1 MIKIIDPHLHLFDL
15 NKGCYHWLKSEN
27 PPFWPDKNII
37 AKNFSEQDL
46 TLSSSLTLAGF
57 VHIEAGFDN
66 EQPWREIAWLEDTCT
81 QPFRSIAMLDI
92 TLPKALFSQ
101 QLDKLMH
108 YQSVVGIRY
117 ILDDHALAILSAKN
131 SQDNLSLLSDKKLSF
146 ELQMPLDN
154 TPAVNSLITLLQATP
169 DLLLCINH
177 AGWPTLDYA
186 QDNAQNNEQGNNQA
200 TPWLEN
206 LQRLAKFSQVFI
218 KCSGYEM
225 ADRHYSQNR
234 QHKIIQLCI
243 ENFGITRV
251 MLASNFPLSLWHA
264 SYQDTWLTHTELPY
278 SNEQLKQLC
287 FSNAEQFYKF

>member
-1 MIKIIDPHLHLFDL
+1 MIKIIDPHIHLFDL
-15 NKGCYHWLKSEN
+15 TKGSYQWLRPEN

-37 AKNFSEQDL
+37 AKSFSEQAL
-46 TLSSSLTLAGF
+46 TLSSPLTLAGF

-81 QPFRSIAMLDI
+81 QPFRSIAMLDV

-117 ILDDHALAILSAKN
+117 ILDDDALAILSAKN
-131 SQDNLSLLSDKKLSF
+131 TQDNLTLLSDKKLSF
-146 ELQMPLDN
+146 ELQMPLVN

-169 DLLLCINH
+169 NLLLCINH
-177 AGWPTLDYA
+177 AGSPSTDKT
-186 QDNAQNNEQGNNQA
+186 QQKE
-200 TPWLEN
+200 WLAN

-218 KCSGYEM
+218 KGSGYEM
-225 ADRHYSQNR
+225 ADRHYPQSWQY
-234 QHKIIQLCI
+234 KIIQLCI
-243 ENFGITRV
+243 ESFGITRV

-278 SNEQLKQLC
+278 SNEQLQQLC